1 MNNNL
6 SKSLAAL
13 DAAADE
19 LLKKS
24 TSDNT
29 DKGDVKP
36 DEVSQDNDVEKC
48 DKPDGD
54 NSLKKSDD
62 NDDDKDK
69 DADSD
74 DDDADDSSDDE
85 DTNKSLE
92 DMQQDIMEDF
102 KQDSDIA
109 NGAATSEFQAA
120 MVAAT
125 AKSLGELQYDI
136 HTNRNTSN
144 QVAEVMAK
152 SLQAVITANQ
162 QLRANNDKLVR
173 RLNKLEKSLDKG
185 FGDILDAIDN
195 LSTQPA
201 HTRKSVGSINVHDKD
216 FAKSVNGT
224 SNNDFESLS
233 KGQVMTILTN
243 ELYSNNP
250 QVRTEDIVSYES
262 GAPLRDDLKTLV
274 VSKCK

>member
-24 TSDNT
+24 TSNDT
-29 DKGDVKP
+29 DKGDDVKP
-36 DEVSQDNDVEKC
+36 DEVSQDDEVKKC
-48 DKPDGD
+48 NKPDGD
-54 NSLKKSDD
+54 NNFKKSDD
-62 NDDDKDK
+62 NEDE
-69 DADSD
+69 
-74 DDDADDSSDDE
+74 DDDADSNDEDDDSSDE
-85 DTNKSLE
+85 DTNKSLD
-92 DMQQDIMEDF
+92 DMQQDIIEDF

-120 MVAAT
+120 IVAAT

-152 SLQAVITANQ
+152 SFQAVIAANQ
-162 QLRANNDKLVR
+162 QLRADNDKLAR

-201 HTRKSVGSINVHDKD
+201 HTRKSIGSINVYDKD
-216 FAKSVNGT
+216 FAKSVNGI

-243 ELYSNNP
+243 ELYNNNP